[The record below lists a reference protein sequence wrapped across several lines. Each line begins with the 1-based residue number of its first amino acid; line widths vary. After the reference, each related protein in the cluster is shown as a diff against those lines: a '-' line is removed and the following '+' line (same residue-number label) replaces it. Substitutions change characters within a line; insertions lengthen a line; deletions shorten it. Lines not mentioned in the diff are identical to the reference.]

1 MTEKVVIALEKVNK
15 AVHADCGEAGMNR
28 GEAGR

>member
-1 MTEKVVIALEKVNK
+1 MTEKVVIELEKVDK
-15 AVHADCGEAGMNR
+15 SVHAIFGEAGMNR

>member
-1 MTEKVVIALEKVNK
+1 MTGKVVIELERANK
-15 AVHADCGEAGMNR
+15 SFHADCGEAGMNR